1 MGRQRPPPTTR
12 RRKVMVLFTAIR
24 NWSTHIIT
32 PTSWLAVVGFVL
44 LLMLG
49 CIWVAEMQ
57 VVVWW
62 VDKV

>member
-24 NWSTHIIT
+24 NWSTHIVT
-32 PTSWLAVVGFVL
+32 PTSWLAVIGFVL
-44 LLMLG
+44 LLVLG

-62 VDKV
+62 VDEM